1 MAGEVGILTVG
12 QLINI
17 VRLERLVRLIR
28 HNAKLQNVIGHLNKT
43 KQNEK
48 QIIISIHALDIG

>member
-1 MAGEVGILTVG
+1 VVKIATF
-12 QLINI
+12 
-17 VRLERLVRLIR
+17 
-28 HNAKLQNVIGHLNKT
+28 AKPETVIGHLNKT